1 MGVNNTGI
9 NPNTTNDFIKSGNME
24 SSVPHLLL
32 MPVPPAQLDLFT
44 NEPTTPVILW
54 DDYPGSGT
62 EVFLEEGVSVVQ
74 MPDGL
79 SVSISGFGVSVSKK
93 SERLVLKKKDGRAVW
108 QLPFD
113 RLTEIILSSK
123 GISVTTD
130 LLTELSNRGIR
141 CTLLSGTGRPVA
153 QISSPILTGT
163 VATRRAQYE
172 ALNNGRGLLLA
183 LGMINGKLL
192 NQAHLLK
199 YFSKYYSQANPVL
212 FSEVSKNI
220 HQILTIRK
228 QLLHH
233 LKSSLDISRT
243 AIMGIEGSAAR
254 SYWNSVSLLIEQ
266 KAEFEARHHRGAS
279 DFVNSC
285 LNYGYGVLYSHVWGA
300 VLNAGLEPFAGFLHT
315 DRPGKPSMVL
325 DLTEEFRAP
334 VVDRAVI
341 SAINLGQLKQEN
353 HTGQLSE
360 DARSVLVSTR
370 IVFVIRITL
379 IPKFNVFSNST

>member
-243 AIMGIEGSAAR
+243 AIMGIGI
-254 SYWNSVSLLIEQ
+254 VS
-266 KAEFEARHHRGAS
+266 R
-279 DFVNSC
+279 C
-285 LNYGYGVLYSHVWGA
+285 
-300 VLNAGLEPFAGFLHT
+300 
-315 DRPGKPSMVL
+315 
-325 DLTEEFRAP
+325 
-334 VVDRAVI
+334 
-341 SAINLGQLKQEN
+341 
-353 HTGQLSE
+353 
-360 DARSVLVSTR
+360 
-370 IVFVIRITL
+370 
-379 IPKFNVFSNST
+379 